1 MPAQAEGA
9 TTRRQVPAAN
19 RKYASICVL
28 SFRLANFGE
37 LLRPCKASRR
47 PMIYSMTGYAV
58 AAVELPFGALN
69 LELRSVNHRYLD
81 IQFRIPDELR
91 PLETGL
97 REITGARIGRGK
109 VEVRIAISKSAA
121 SQSNLQLD
129 DRLLSQ
135 LAQLDARVRSILPD
149 GQPLSVADALRWP
162 GMLGNDDLAPEELQ
176 QTCTQLLDRAL
187 DDLTASRAREGEKLK
202 QLLLDRITSM
212 EALVARLAPRM
223 PQLVSAYR
231 EKLTARLKD
240 AMVSLDDERLKQ
252 ELVLFASKIDVDE
265 ELSRLT
271 THFGEIR
278 RILDKGGAAGKR
290 LDFLMQ
296 ELNREANTLGS
307 KSVDVEFTQTAM
319 DLKVLIEQMR
329 EQIQNIE

>member
-1 MPAQAEGA
+1 
-9 TTRRQVPAAN
+9 
-19 RKYASICVL
+19 
-28 SFRLANFGE
+28 
-37 LLRPCKASRR
+37 
-47 PMIYSMTGYAV
+47 MIYSMTGYAV

-240 AMVSLDDERLKQ
+240 AMVSLDDERLNQ

>member
-1 MPAQAEGA
+1 MYDTPAGA
-9 TTRRQVPAAN
+9 LQKPHDLCAIFSAQPILVKSPALVKQPGRR
-19 RKYASICVL
+19 
-28 SFRLANFGE
+28 
-37 LLRPCKASRR
+37 
-47 PMIYSMTGYAV
+47 MIFSMTGYAV

-91 PLETGL
+91 PLESAL
-97 REITGARIGRGK
+97 RERATARIGRGK

-129 DRLLSQ
+129 DRLLLQ
-135 LAQLDARVRSILPD
+135 LMQLEERVKSTLPAAS
-149 GQPLSVADALRWP
+149 PLSVADVLRWP
-162 GMLGNDDLAPEELQ
+162 GMLGNDNLVPEELQ
-176 QTCTQLLDRAL
+176 EVCGRLLERAL
-187 DDLTASRAREGEKLK
+187 DELTASRSREGEKLK
-202 QLLLDRITSM
+202 QLLLERITSM
-212 EALVARLAPRM
+212 ESLVARLLPRM
-223 PQLVSAYR
+223 PQLVMGYR
-231 EKLTARLKD
+231 EKLAARLKE

-265 ELSRLT
+265 ELSRLSA
-271 THFGEIR
+271 HFGEIR

-307 KSVDVEFTQTAM
+307 KSVDMEFTQTSM
-319 DLKVLIEQMR
+319 ELKVLIEQMR

>member
-1 MPAQAEGA
+1 
-9 TTRRQVPAAN
+9 
-19 RKYASICVL
+19 
-28 SFRLANFGE
+28 
-37 LLRPCKASRR
+37 
-47 PMIYSMTGYAV
+47 MIYSMTGYAV
-58 AAVELPFGALN
+58 AAAELPVGALN

-91 PLETGL
+91 PLESAL
-97 REITGARIGRGK
+97 REKAAARIGRGK

-121 SQSNLQLD
+121 SQSNLELD
-129 DRLLSQ
+129 NRL
-135 LAQLDARVRSILPD
+135 LAQLVQLDGHVKTALPES
-149 GQPLSVADALRWP
+149 QSLSVADVLRWP
-162 GMLGNDDLAPEELQ
+162 GMLGNDNLVPDELQ
-176 QTCTQLLDRAL
+176 ESCSRLLGRAL

-202 QLLLDRITSM
+202 AILLERIASM
-212 EALVARLAPRM
+212 EALVAKLAPRM
-223 PQLVSAYR
+223 PQLVSSYR
-231 EKLTARLKD
+231 ERLITRLKD
-240 AMVSLDDERLKQ
+240 AMVSMEDERLKQ

-271 THFGEIR
+271 AHFGEIR

-307 KSVDVEFTQTAM
+307 KSVDMDFTQTSM